1 MRFIQGSSVPK
12 DLFILLDTSGSMTGQ
27 SLKLANLSAQKL
39 IEALDVDDYFTV
51 AHFPGAKDHVAP
63 MIVTANN
70 ESEPICFNSFVQ
82 ATRRN
87 KMRLFYDLS
96 TLKARGYSDFPAS
109 LKFAY
114 EMFRNV
120 SEILTAFIF

>member
-1 MRFIQGSSVPK
+1 MFSFFKYSI
-12 DLFILLDTSGSMTGQ
+12 
-27 SLKLANLSAQKL
+27 QKL
-39 IEALDVDDYFTV
+39 
-51 AHFPGAKDHVAP
+51 K
-63 MIVTANN
+63 
-70 ESEPICFNSFVQ
+70 
-82 ATRRN
+82 
-87 KMRLFYDLS
+87 RLFYDLS

>member
-1 MRFIQGSSVPK
+1 
-12 DLFILLDTSGSMTGQ
+12 
-27 SLKLANLSAQKL
+27 
-39 IEALDVDDYFTV
+39 
-51 AHFPGAKDHVAP
+51 